1 MKLKVVLSPLALRD
15 LQDIHD
21 YIARD
26 NPDAANVF
34 LDRID
39 SRLEMIREHPGIGRK
54 REELP
59 AGLRSVVEGN
69 YLIIHR
75 LIAEQKTLEI
85 VRVLHSKRNIKN
97 IIKADFK

>member
-26 NPDAANVF
+26 NPDAASAF

-59 AGLRSVVEGN
+59 VGLRSVVEGN
-69 YLIIHR
+69 YLVIYR
-75 LIAEQKTLEI
+75 LLAEQNTLEI
-85 VRVLHSKRNIKN
+85 ARVLHSKRNIKN